1 MLRACDLRG
10 HHQASQAGPQDAG
23 ELYAAASTWGG
34 SGLEAGLRVG
44 AEPDWGRGSEG
55 TEQGRGGV
63 RPRGCGLRRDCV
75 GGESR
80 AGGSSGAVPA
90 GRAGPDRRSV
100 WPWA

>member
-1 MLRACDLRG
+1 MPATCGAIIRLLKQVRRTLGSSTQLPALGAGQVWRRG
-10 HHQASQAGPQDAG
+10 S
-23 ELYAAASTWGG
+23 ES
-34 SGLEAGLRVG
+34 G